1 MNTHSIDDVV
11 AMFGGGS
18 DWWLREGMR
27 TGRFPYLKVGRERRF
42 TDAHLGAIAAA
53 LETQA
58 RPQQANQPADVAVF
72 GATARSQKLHRNRA
86 DSRAS

>member
-1 MNTHSIDDVV
+1 MRTHSIPDVV

-42 TDAHLGAIAAA
+42 TDTHLQEIATAV
-53 LETQA
+53 EQTA

-86 DSRAS
+86 S